1 MRTVADS
8 QDHLAAAAVD
18 VLSSDGTKDTP
29 IAAPSGL
36 KGAGALVAVV
46 GTTAYLLSTTCNV
59 SNGPIAY
66 VAYDLVTHATVTLVD
81 ASNQAYQGWITLR

>member
-1 MRTVADS
+1 M
-8 QDHLAAAAVD
+8 
-18 VLSSDGTKDTP
+18 
-29 IAAPSGL
+29 
-36 KGAGALVAVV
+36 

-81 ASNQAYQGWITLR
+81 ASNQVYQGWITLR